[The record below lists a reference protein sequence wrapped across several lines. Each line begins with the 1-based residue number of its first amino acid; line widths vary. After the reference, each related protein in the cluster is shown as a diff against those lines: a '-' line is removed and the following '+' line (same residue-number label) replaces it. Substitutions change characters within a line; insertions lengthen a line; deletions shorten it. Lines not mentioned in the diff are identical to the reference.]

1 MNSYVNK
8 TYALNKGLAFHTDD
22 GIPGIQVRSLSY
34 LLSVILRYIDHAL
47 SSEVLEWQCTPN
59 SLTTGPPSSLS
70 NSGTLFE

>member
-34 LLSVILRYIDHAL
+34 LFFRLYSA
-47 SSEVLEWQCTPN
+47 T
-59 SLTTGPPSSLS
+59 
-70 NSGTLFE
+70 